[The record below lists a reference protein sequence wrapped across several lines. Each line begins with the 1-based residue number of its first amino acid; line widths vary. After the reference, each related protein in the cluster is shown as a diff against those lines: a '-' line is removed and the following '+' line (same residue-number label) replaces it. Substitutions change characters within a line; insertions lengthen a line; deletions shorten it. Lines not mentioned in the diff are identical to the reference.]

1 MSTAREHYK
10 QVKNYLENEWKLS
23 EKIETIVVEATE
35 KAVERHVKAY
45 FEGPNFRHSI
55 NAAIS
60 VAFSDS
66 LNGFRYGGF
75 FNSIS
80 PEALRYI
87 KNEVREGIKN
97 DIIKKLR
104 VDISISDNA
113 TPKDSI

>member
-1 MSTAREHYK
+1 MASDHYK

-23 EKIETIVVEATE
+23 ERIAKIVTEVTE

-60 VAFSDS
+60 VALSDS
-66 LNGFRYGGF
+66 LNGFRYGSF

-80 PEALRYI
+80 PEALKYI
-87 KNEVREGIKN
+87 RDEVREGIKN